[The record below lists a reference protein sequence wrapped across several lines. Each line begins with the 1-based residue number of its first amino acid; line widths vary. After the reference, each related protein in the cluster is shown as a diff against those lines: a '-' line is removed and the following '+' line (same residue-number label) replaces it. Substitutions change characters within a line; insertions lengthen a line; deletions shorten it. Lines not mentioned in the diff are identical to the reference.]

1 MKIEI
6 YPVSELTPYEDNP
19 RHIDEYKFEATKQS
33 ILDFPDMMGV
43 RYVII
48 NKDKQILCGNMRY
61 RACMELG
68 MKTIP
73 AMMVDLSDEKAKELI
88 IKDNLSYGEW
98 DWEAL
103 EGDWD
108 TNLVDKW
115 LGKQTIDYSALD
127 YEDLTEQVDSM
138 TSGVKHAIQIQIDVE
153 HFEIAKE
160 LEKECRERKLYIG
173 GNLLRELQNTRRA
186 YENH

>member
-88 IKDNLSYGEW
+88 MYNEMSIADIAYTLNYSSAAHFSTQFKKVTGLTPSFFKK
-98 DWEAL
+98 L
-103 EGDWD
+103 
-108 TNLVDKW
+108 K
-115 LGKQTIDYSALD
+115 KQRETDL
-127 YEDLTEQVDSM
+127 EDL
-138 TSGVKHAIQIQIDVE
+138 
-153 HFEIAKE
+153 
-160 LEKECRERKLYIG
+160 
-173 GNLLRELQNTRRA
+173 
-186 YENH
+186 